1 MIPSAGAYHIGDPP
15 DHRTMLTLESNG
27 IKSYRHKARKV
38 CLADFDEFDY
48 IFAMDQYNLQD
59 LQRLNRGN
67 SEAKAKVQL
76 WGEYSGTGKA
86 EEVIPRAE
94 LQGERPTGRR
104 EAGS

>member
-1 MIPSAGAYHIGDPP
+1 
-15 DHRTMLTLESNG
+15 MLTLESNG

-86 EEVIPRAE
+86 EEVNSESPTSK
-94 LQGERPTGRR
+94 GERPRGEVQLTWVRPGRR
-104 EAGS
+104 SLLRRPRGL